1 MAVVDDRQVSCDGCG
16 RTVPLEELTAITMP
30 DGEQVACCP
39 RCEPHAREAAQKCS
53 SIDQRRRSC
62 DGCTD
67 TILASRVEDIV
78 LEDGTVLTCCP
89 ECASQ
94 APTSNSASGSPSHE
108 TDDAKRT
115 AETTDDT
122 RTRGHPESTDGD
134 ETLCT
139 QCNEWV
145 TAERFEII
153 TIDGRSERFCPPCT
167 ETAKENGIVKA
178 IGMRKSEARDV
189 LSVDPN
195 ASNEEIRAAFHREV
209 KRAHPDQKSGSRS
222 AFQLV
227 TDAYERLQK
236 DS

>member
-1 MAVVDDRQVSCDGCG
+1 MAVVDDRQGGCDGCG

-30 DGEQVACCP
+30 DGDRVACCP
-39 RCEPHAREAAQKCS
+39 RCEPHAREAARKCS
-53 SIDQRRRSC
+53 SIDQRRRTC

-67 TILASRVEDIV
+67 TILASRVEDVV

-89 ECASQ
+89 TCVAQ
-94 APTSNSASGSPSHE
+94 APAADSKTTSASSEADESTH
-108 TDDAKRT
+108 T
-115 AETTDDT
+115 ADDT
-122 RTRGHPESTDGD
+122 RTRGHAESTDED

-145 TAERFEII
+145 TAERFEIT

-167 ETAKENGIVKA
+167 ETAKENGIVKT
-178 IGMRKSEARDV
+178 IGMRKSEAREV
-189 LSVDPN
+189 LSVDPA
-195 ASNEEIRAAFHREV
+195 ASDEEIRAAFHREV
-209 KRAHPDQKSGSRS
+209 KRAHPDRKSGSRS

-236 DS
+236 DA